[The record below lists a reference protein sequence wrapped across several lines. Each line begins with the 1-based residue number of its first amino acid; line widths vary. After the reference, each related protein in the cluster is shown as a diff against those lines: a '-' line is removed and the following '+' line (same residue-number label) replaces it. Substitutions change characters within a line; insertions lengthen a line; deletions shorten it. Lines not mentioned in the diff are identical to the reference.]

1 VDLHAGYLCY
11 DCTFF
16 INEDQCAIVQNGG
29 HDVHGKESGI
39 IAPYG
44 VCSLWVPNE
53 QETR

>member
-1 VDLHAGYLCY
+1 MWICILVIFAIIAIKENH
-11 DCTFF
+11 
-16 INEDQCAIVQNGG
+16 CAIAQNGG
-29 HDVHGKESGI
+29 PEVKGQVSGM